1 MSLRLPLMESLD
13 LLDQVCGLLK
23 LHKSQPLPE
32 ALQAIHERFPQV
44 KDFEREFPSLCFNI
58 ATGVGK
64 TRLMGAFITYLYK
77 TRGIR
82 HFFILAPN
90 LTIYNKLIGDFSQ
103 GSEKY
108 VLKGL
113 AEFATNPPEVITGDN
128 YETGRG
134 IRDEAST
141 QKRLGQESETVHIN
155 IFNISK
161 INAEVRGGKEPRIK
175 RLSEY
180 IGQSYFAYLSGLED
194 LVLLMDES
202 HRYRASAGLRAI
214 NELRP
219 ILGLELTATAQVM
232 SSAKPVPFKNILYQY
247 PLAAAMRDGFVKE
260 PAVATR
266 RDFDVKK
273 SSPAELDQIKLED
286 GLVIHENTKI
296 KLAAYA
302 TENGLRTVKPFVLVI
317 AKDTTHADQVANLI
331 ASDTFHAGR
340 FKDKVLTIHTNL
352 DTESASESLEKLLSV
367 ESPDNPIEVVV
378 HVNML
383 GEGWDVTNLYTI
395 IPLRTADSKT
405 LVEQSIGRGL
415 RLPYGKRTGNRDVD
429 RLTIVAH
436 DKFQEI
442 VDYARR
448 EDSIIRQVFIGED
461 VPGSEQVKLEAKPLL
476 EKALTGEAPLPGG
489 ITFADPEERAIATA
503 VNYALES
510 TALEMAVG
518 FPPTPVE
525 LRAQVVARAA
535 QQLLPGTDV
544 KRIEEVLPKVETVRG
559 FLTIQ
564 VPHIMVRPKGD
575 VTVSYQDFNL
585 DTSGMNYKAVD
596 QEVLIKHLEN
606 DQEFRLRLESVGMTE
621 ARPEDYLVH
630 GLMDYNDVDY
640 ERDKVLLYKL
650 SGQVVRHLRSN
661 HLDDQGIGNVL
672 QYYRRQLV
680 DDIHRQMTAHLL
692 QSAKEGWEVEVRDQ
706 MSVLTGRVYGHDPKI
721 PVRDFRQTVPDKRSI
736 TKYLFN
742 GFSHCLFDVMKF
754 DSDPERVFA
763 IILDKGS
770 EKWVKPTKRE
780 FPIYYRDGTYVP
792 DFVAESEEAKYV
804 CEVKAASEVGDETVQ
819 RKASA
824 LYEWCQYANQVERR
838 HGGKL
843 WTCLLVPDDAIQ
855 ENQTLMGLVK
865 RFQRSSLGLGDR
877 RGEDQPRV
885 STKVSAR
892 LAELGALREGWMPGA
907 LAPPKAGLDWLAAS
921 LDLPVFGER
930 ATPRLYPTPT
940 GGVQLEWETETH
952 DASLEVDLSKRIG
965 RWHVLDH
972 QSEKEEVRT
981 LNLESADDWQWLA
994 RRVSELTG

>member
-1 MSLRLPLMESLD
+1 MDPQVLSIANRMSLRPPLTESLE
-13 LLDQVCGLLK
+13 LLNQVCGLIK
-23 LHKSQPLPE
+23 LDKTQAVPE
-32 ALQAIHERFPQV
+32 ALRAIQEAFPRV

-64 TRLMGAFITYLYK
+64 TRLMGAFITYLYSAQ
-77 TRGIR
+77 GIR

-90 LTIYNKLIGDFSQ
+90 LTIYNKLIGDFSP
-103 GSEKY
+103 SSDKY

-134 IRDEAST
+134 IRAEART
-141 QKRLGQESETVHIN
+141 QKRLDQESEVVHIN

-161 INAEVRGGKEPRIK
+161 INSEVRGGKEPRIK

-219 ILGLELTATAQVM
+219 VLGLELTATAQVM
-232 SSAKPVPFKNILYQY
+232 SGTKPVPFKNILYQY
-247 PLAAAMRDGFVKE
+247 SLAAAMRDGFVKE

-273 SSPAELDQIKLED
+273 ASSDELERIKLED

-317 AKDTTHADQVANLI
+317 AKDTAHADQVANLI
-331 ASDTFHAGR
+331 ASDGFHAGR
-340 FKDKVLTIHTNL
+340 FKGKVLTIHTNL
-352 DTESASESLEKLLSV
+352 NAESASESLVKLLSV
-367 ESPDNPIEVVV
+367 ESPENPIEVVV

-395 IPLRTADSKT
+395 IPLRTADSQT

-415 RLPYGKRTGNRDVD
+415 RLPYGRRTGNPDVD

-448 EDSIIRQVFIGED
+448 ADSIIRQVFIGED
-461 VPGSEQVKLEAKPLL
+461 VPGSEQVKVEAKPRL
-476 EKALTGEAPLPGG
+476 EKALSGDTAPPGG
-489 ITFADPEERAIATA
+489 ISFADAEERTIATA
-503 VNYALES
+503 LNSAIEE
-510 TALEMAVG
+510 TALELVVG
-518 FPPTPVE
+518 SPPTPVE
-525 LRAQVVARAA
+525 LRAKVVARAA
-535 QQLLPGTDV
+535 QRLLPGTEIQ
-544 KRIEEVLPKVETVRG
+544 RIAKVLPKVEAVRG

-575 VTVSYQDFNL
+575 VSVSYEDFDL
-585 DTSGMNYKAVD
+585 DTSGMSYKAVD

-606 DQEFRLRLESVGMTE
+606 NQEFRLRLDAVGMTE
-621 ARPEDYLVH
+621 VRPEDYLVH
-630 GLMDYNDVDY
+630 GLMDYNDIDY
-640 ERDKVLLYKL
+640 DRDKALLYKL
-650 SGQVVRHLRSN
+650 SGQVVQHLRSN
-661 HLDDQGIGNVL
+661 HLDDQGVVNVL

-680 DDIHRQMTAHLL
+680 EEIHRQMSAHLL
-692 QSAKEGWEVEVRDQ
+692 QSAKEGWEVELRDQ
-706 MSVLTGRVYGHDPKI
+706 MSVLTGRIYGHDPKI

-763 IILDKGS
+763 TILDKES
-770 EKWVKPTKRE
+770 EKWLKPSKRE

-792 DFVAESEEAKYV
+792 DFVAETETGKFV
-804 CEVKAASEVGDETVQ
+804 CEVKDASKMKDPEVVQKGAA
-819 RKASA
+819 
-824 LYEWCQYANQVERR
+824 LLEWCRNANEVERKN
-838 HGGKL
+838 GGKP
-843 WTCLLVPDDAIQ
+843 WTCLLIPHDAVE
-855 ENQTLMGLVK
+855 ENMTLSGLTAK
-865 RFQRSSLGLGDR
+865 F
-877 RGEDQPRV
+877 
-885 STKVSAR
+885 
-892 LAELGALREGWMPGA
+892 ALRA
-907 LAPPKAGLDWLAAS
+907 
-921 LDLPVFGER
+921 
-930 ATPRLYPTPT
+930 
-940 GGVQLEWETETH
+940 
-952 DASLEVDLSKRIG
+952 
-965 RWHVLDH
+965 
-972 QSEKEEVRT
+972 
-981 LNLESADDWQWLA
+981 
-994 RRVSELTG
+994 